1 MRKAAL
7 AVVLCAA
14 VPSFGW
20 GPEGHD
26 LIARIAE
33 AQLTADVHTKVQR
46 ILGSGVTMASV
57 ASWADGIRRQRPE
70 TGPWHYIDIPIDR
83 PRRDMERDCPKGDC
97 VVQKIEDFEAV
108 LRDPN
113 APAPQRREAL
123 MFVIHFIG
131 DMHQPLH
138 SSDDKDQ
145 GGNGKHVVWDGRQ
158 TNLHSLW
165 DSGLLGRIG
174 TEDALFPM
182 LSAASE
188 KHAKKWAKGSVEDWA
203 EECHKLSV
211 KIVYGKLP
219 KVAEKT
225 QPYTIDG
232 RYVKK
237 ADPLIEEQIEKA
249 GARLARALNEN
260 VK

>member
-1 MRKAAL
+1 MRKAAV
-7 AVVLCAA
+7 AVFVCAA
-14 VPSFGW
+14 LPSFGW

-33 AQLTADVHTKVQR
+33 AQLTPDVHAKVQL
-46 ILGSGVTMASV
+46 ILGSGVTMPSV

-70 TGPWHYIDIPIDR
+70 TGPWHYIDIPIDK
-83 PRRDMERDCPKGDC
+83 PRRDMARDCAKGDC

-113 APAPQRREAL
+113 GPAPERREAL

-145 GGNGKHVVWDGRQ
+145 GGNGKHVAWDGRQ

-174 TEDALFPM
+174 TEDALFPA
-182 LSAASE
+182 LSAASQR
-188 KHAKKWAKGSVEDWA
+188 HAKKWAKGSVEEWA

-219 KVAEKT
+219 KVTDKT
-225 QPYTIDG
+225 QPYTIDAQ
-232 RYVKK
+232 YVRR

-260 VK
+260 VR